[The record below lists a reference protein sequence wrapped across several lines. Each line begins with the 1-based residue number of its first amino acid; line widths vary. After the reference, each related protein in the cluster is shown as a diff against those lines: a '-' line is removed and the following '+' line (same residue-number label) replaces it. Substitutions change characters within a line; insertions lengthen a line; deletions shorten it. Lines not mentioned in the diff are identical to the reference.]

1 MYSMLSRH
9 LQRISNVF
17 FMSLFSLFKVLRE
30 TSLADSN
37 TTPQG
42 ARRGMGGGMH
52 VHGGITRPSK
62 LIRHA
67 K

>member
-42 ARRGMGGGMH
+42 ARGMGGGMH